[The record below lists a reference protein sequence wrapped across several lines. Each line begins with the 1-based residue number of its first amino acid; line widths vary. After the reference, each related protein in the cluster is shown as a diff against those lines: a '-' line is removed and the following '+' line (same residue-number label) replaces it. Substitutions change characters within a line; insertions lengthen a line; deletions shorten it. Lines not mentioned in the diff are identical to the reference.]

1 MNENETHAVTERGI
15 FFVQKSRDCNAAVS
29 FMTS

>member
-1 MNENETHAVTERGI
+1 MNENKRHAITERGI
-15 FFVQKSRDCNAAVS
+15 FFVQKSRNCNAAVS